1 LKHSKEHSNKWQTTL
16 RKVTGVDELKRTSEA
31 QKPSIDIDS
40 FQGPPK
46 TRYAQELYSFIDA
59 IKFSNF
65 SV

>member
-1 LKHSKEHSNKWQTTL
+1 M
-16 RKVTGVDELKRTSEA
+16 DELKRTSEA
-31 QKPSIDIDS
+31 QKPSVDTDL
-40 FQGPPK
+40 FQGAPK